1 MIQNILRYQAIEAQL
16 RKIESALANC
26 PERIKA
32 MQAKKFLLDSEE
44 NVIKMDKRA
53 KDLLSHLEKAHQ
65 EYKEIASLIKEYE
78 ETINT
83 LKSEDEISYLAK
95 KINQNL
101 DTLKSLEREADSIA
115 KEMEEVSKSFAQF
128 RAKYTAA
135 KAEYAENKEKFDL
148 IKKEKQEPV
157 NQINQKLSE
166 LAKTIKPELL
176 ARYNKKRA
184 DKIFPVLVPVRE
196 NMCGGC
202 SMQISLQ
209 QMDKLKNAK
218 IIECENCQRII
229 YI

>member
-1 MIQNILRYQAIEAQL
+1 

-53 KDLLSHLEKAHQ
+53 KDLLSHLEKAQQ
-65 EYKEIASLIKEYE
+65 EYKDISALIKEYE
-78 ETINT
+78 DTLNT

-95 KINQNL
+95 KINQKL
-101 DTLKSLEREADSIA
+101 DTLRSIEREADSLSR
-115 KEMEEVSKSFAQF
+115 EMEEVSKSFALF
-128 RAKYTAA
+128 RAKYNAA
-135 KAEYAENKEKFDL
+135 RTEYSKNKEMFDQ
-148 IKKEKQEPV
+148 IKQEKQEPV

-176 ARYNKKRA
+176 SRYNKKRA

-209 QMDKLKNAK
+209 QMDRLKNAK